1 LRKVSIC
8 PYPLAADAVLAGWR
22 RRWGEI
28 VIPYAGENP
37 MPYLKIQ
44 INCELAAEKSKAL
57 LSEASRTM
65 AKELGKPE
73 RYVMVELTAN
83 PAMLFGG
90 SDEPAAYVELKSI
103 GLPIGQT
110 KALSQTLA
118 ALLEASAGITSARV
132 YIEFTD
138 VQGKLWGWNGS
149 TF

>member
-1 LRKVSIC
+1 
-8 PYPLAADAVLAGWR
+8 
-22 RRWGEI
+22 
-28 VIPYAGENP
+28 

-44 INCELAAEKSKAL
+44 INRELGPEKSKAL
-57 LSEASRTM
+57 LSEASQKI
-65 AKELGKPE
+65 AQELGKPE

-90 SDEPAAYVELKSI
+90 TGEPAAYIELKSI
-103 GLPIGQT
+103 GLPTGQT
-110 KALSQTLA
+110 RALSQALA
-118 ALLEASAGITSARV
+118 ALLETSAGIASGRV

>member
-1 LRKVSIC
+1 
-8 PYPLAADAVLAGWR
+8 
-22 RRWGEI
+22 
-28 VIPYAGENP
+28 

-44 INCELAAEKSKAL
+44 LNRSLDPEKSKAL
-57 LSEASRTM
+57 LAEASQKI

-90 SDEPAAYVELKSI
+90 TDEAAAYVELKSI
-103 GLPIGQT
+103 GLPVGQT
-110 KALSQTLA
+110 KALSQALS
-118 ALLEASAGITSARV
+118 ALLEASAGIAPARI

-138 VQGKLWGWNGS
+138 VKGSLWGWNGG